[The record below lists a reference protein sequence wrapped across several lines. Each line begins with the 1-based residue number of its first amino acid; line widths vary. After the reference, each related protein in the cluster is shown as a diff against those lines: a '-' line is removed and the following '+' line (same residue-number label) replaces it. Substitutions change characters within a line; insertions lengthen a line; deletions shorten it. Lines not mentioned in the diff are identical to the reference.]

1 MKANSWTV
9 LLYLKVQNGP
19 DMCNAL
25 NDLVRLDPEMGTHGN
40 PVWGTCLENLTLP
53 YLVLVMPFLSHASM
67 IWDFNLVSM
76 LKLVLWDL
84 ILFWADI
91 CISNT

>member
-40 PVWGTCLENLTLP
+40 PVWGNLP
-53 YLVLVMPFLSHASM
+53 RKFNIALSSSRDAFS
-67 IWDFNLVSM
+67 ITRIN
-76 LKLVLWDL
+76 DL
-84 ILFWADI
+84 GFQS
-91 CISNT
+91 C